1 MMDEQSNGRG
11 RTAASPRV
19 LVPIAEV
26 AAFAYRAV
34 FTRLGLLL
42 ELAWIPLLAM
52 LAATLLPGYLQFY
65 LGWHMLPAW
74 QGDGYGL
81 GLADLIEVAAGLLCL
96 NAFAVRWHQAMLFAG
111 EGLAPPG
118 VFSRAWLRFI
128 AYTLLLYLVSAVV
141 LAVLLL
147 ASANED
153 AAPYLAPIAGLAITF
168 IWAGMVRCSLLFPA
182 AAFGNPLGLGGAWRA
197 MRGNSWRLLGCGIIA
212 CAPAMLIVIVLLSG
226 LSAELQLDQSKAT
239 VPLGFFILRGV
250 IETCMNFVIVAL
262 GASVLST
269 FYRRILLRGLGT
281 F

>member
-1 MMDEQSNGRG
+1 MDEQSNGRG
-11 RTAASPRV
+11 RAAAPRV

-26 AAFAYRAV
+26 AAQAYRAV
-34 FTRLGLLL
+34 FARLGLLL
-42 ELAWIPLLAM
+42 ELAWIPLLVM

-65 LGWHMLPAW
+65 LGWSVLPAW
-74 QGDGYGL
+74 QGDSYGL
-81 GLADLIEVAAGLLCL
+81 GLEDLIEVAAGLLCL
-96 NAFAVRWHQAMLFAG
+96 NAFAVRWHQAMLFGG
-111 EGLAPPG
+111 EGKTPPG
-118 VFSRAWLRFI
+118 LFPRAWLRFI
-128 AYTLLLYLVSAVV
+128 LYTLLLYLVSALV
-141 LAVLLL
+141 LAAVLL
-147 ASANED
+147 ASADED
-153 AAPYLAPIAGLAITF
+153 VAPYLAPIAGLAITF

-226 LSAELQLDQSKAT
+226 LSTELQLDPSGAP

>member
-1 MMDEQSNGRG
+1 MDERSNGRVRAVAG
-11 RTAASPRV
+11 PRV

-26 AAFAYRAV
+26 AASAYRAV
-34 FTRLGLLL
+34 LTRLGLLL

-65 LGWHMLPAW
+65 LGWHVLPAW
-74 QGDGYGL
+74 RGDRYGL
-81 GLADLIEVAAGLLCL
+81 GIEDLIEVGAGLLCL
-96 NAFAVRWHQAMLFAG
+96 NAFAVRWHQAMLFTG
-111 EGLAPPG
+111 EGKAPPG
-118 VFSRAWLRFI
+118 VFPRAWLRFI
-128 AYTLLLYLVSAVV
+128 LYTLLLYLVSAVV

-147 ASANED
+147 ASAEAD
-153 AAPYLAPIAGLAITF
+153 AAPYVAPIAGLAITF
-168 IWAGMVRCSLLFPA
+168 IWAGMVRCSLIFPA
-182 AAFGNPLGLGGAWRA
+182 AAFGHPLGLGGAWRA

-212 CAPAMLIVIVLLSG
+212 CAPAMLVVIVLLSG
-226 LSAELQLDQSKAT
+226 LSTELHLDQTGAI

-250 IETCMNFVIVAL
+250 IETCMNFLIVAL